1 MAAFLNLKG
10 IYKQEGDQLFSLF
23 DSCRIKGNGLKLK
36 EGKFRG
42 DIRRTFFTHRVGIQ
56 RNRLPRDVVDA
67 PSLAP
72 GWMGPWAALAGETAL
87 PITGGLEVDEF

>member
-42 DIRRTFFTHRVGIQ
+42 EIEGCFLLT
-56 RNRLPRDVVDA
+56 
-67 PSLAP
+67 
-72 GWMGPWAALAGETAL
+72 GW
-87 PITGGLEVDEF
+87 